1 VGVCPGQAPFWQR
14 PITAI
19 AIAELSRRGELATAN
34 PTLRC
39 HTGRYDSAMPKKGPF
54 GTEMQLVSLATHDRV
69 RTLERLRDRLAEQID
84 TIESSRDLAVLA
96 SRLQAVMAELDDLP
110 QSQPLSKADE
120 IAERRRQRRAQ
131 PS

>member
-1 VGVCPGQAPFWQR
+1 MPHRTVRFSHAQEGAVWHGNAAGQLGYTR
-14 PITAI
+14 P
-19 AIAELSRRGELATAN
+19 R
-34 PTLRC
+34 P
-39 HTGRYDSAMPKKGPF
+39 HF
-54 GTEMQLVSLATHDRV
+54 G
-69 RTLERLRDRLAEQID
+69 RLRDRLAEQID